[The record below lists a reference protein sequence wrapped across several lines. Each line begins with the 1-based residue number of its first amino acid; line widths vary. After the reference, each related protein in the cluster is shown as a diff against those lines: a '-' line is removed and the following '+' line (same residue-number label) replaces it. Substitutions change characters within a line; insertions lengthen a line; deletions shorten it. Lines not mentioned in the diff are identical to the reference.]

1 MSETKQQWLFW
12 QGYELG
18 LVGKYLPG
26 NDDDEQ
32 IWRGF
37 SHGHIEREKWFQ
49 VSKWAGRRKRF
60 RSLLFG
66 LQNEVKKWLG
76 LQHRQFD
83 LKTWQG
89 ISVK

>member
-1 MSETKQQWLFW
+1 METKEQWKFW

-18 LVGKYLPG
+18 LGGKCLPNN
-26 NDDDEQ
+26 NDDEL
-32 IWRGF
+32 IWHGF

-49 VSKWAGRRKRF
+49 VSKWVGRRRRF
-60 RSLLFG
+60 RRLLFG
-66 LQNEVKKWLG
+66 LTNEAKKLLG
-76 LQHRQFD
+76 LQHRKFD